1 MKKLLSWMLLCAV
14 MLSLPAMAEGAVR
27 VASLKGPT
35 TMGMVRM
42 IKDDEQTGAYEF
54 TVAGAADEV
63 VPLLVK
69 GDVDIALIPANLAA
83 VLYGRTEGK
92 VGVKAINTLGV
103 LYIVEAGDSIHSVG
117 DLKGKTICA
126 TGKGT
131 TPEYA
136 LKTVLTAAGMDPE
149 KDVTIEYKSEAT
161 EAAAALAAGQATV
174 AMLPQPFVTAA
185 LAQNEGLRVALSLTE
200 AWDQVM
206 TDGSAL
212 VTGVVAVRRDFA
224 QSNPEALEAF
234 MEAYRASTAF
244 VNENPEEASEWI
256 ADLGIVAKAGI
267 ALKAIPACNIVCIEG
282 GEMQSKLSGY
292 LNALYNQ
299 DPASV
304 GGALPLDDFYL

>member
-136 LKTVLTAAGMDPE
+136 LRTVLTAAGMDPE

-282 GEMQSKLSGY
+282 EEMQSKLSGY

>member
-1 MKKLLSWMLLCAV
+1 

-136 LKTVLTAAGMDPE
+136 LRTVLTAAGMDPE

-282 GEMQSKLSGY
+282 EEMQSKLSGY

>member
-1 MKKLLSWMLLCAV
+1 

>member
-1 MKKLLSWMLLCAV
+1 MLLCAV

-136 LKTVLTAAGMDPE
+136 LRTVLTAAGMDPE

-282 GEMQSKLSGY
+282 EEMQSKLSGY